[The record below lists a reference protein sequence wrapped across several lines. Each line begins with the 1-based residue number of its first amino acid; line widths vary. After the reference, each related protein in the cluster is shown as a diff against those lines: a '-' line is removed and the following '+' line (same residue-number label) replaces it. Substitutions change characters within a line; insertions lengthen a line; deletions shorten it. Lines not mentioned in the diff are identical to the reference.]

1 MQEKKDNWFFCYW
14 DEPELIEKKEN
25 NKTIKINKDDTTSN
39 TSRKEVID
47 QAKKKLMH
55 FLKIQISLYLKLLK
69 K

>member
-47 QAKKKLMH
+47 QAKK
-55 FLKIQISLYLKLLK
+55 S
-69 K
+69 